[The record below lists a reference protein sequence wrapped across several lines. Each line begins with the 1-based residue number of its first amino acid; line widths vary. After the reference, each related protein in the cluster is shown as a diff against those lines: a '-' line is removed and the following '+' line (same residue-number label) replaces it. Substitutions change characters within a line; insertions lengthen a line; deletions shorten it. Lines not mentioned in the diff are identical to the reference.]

1 MEWEGAIEFVRD
13 NAWLVAGVAI
23 IANLSL
29 LAGCFLSMST
39 PSDKEQLQDFKQKLA
54 KGD

>member
-29 LAGCFLSMST
+29 LGIYVY
-39 PSDKEQLQDFKQKLA
+39 LA
-54 KGD
+54 MRVDCVSFCCGQVVWL